1 MYIFALP
8 CLLSHVHEL
17 YTTVLVAG
25 YIGGYNDS
33 ETPTDEIYC
42 YKPSDDR
49 WHMVGHLTSARYQ
62 AVAAMLPGNKVFVVG
77 GIGALVSWKLGVFDS
92 KQVACVCI

>member
-33 ETPTDEIYC
+33 ETPTDVI
-42 YKPSDDR
+42 SHQMTDGT
-49 WHMVGHLTSARYQ
+49 WWV
-62 AVAAMLPGNKVFVVG
+62 
-77 GIGALVSWKLGVFDS
+77 I
-92 KQVACVCI
+92 